1 VPYVG
6 YKLTPLARG
15 RLLKAFPPHYE
26 NVVAHHV
33 TTDFLGNRQTA
44 FRPPSGKITV
54 IGHAHDPERGI
65 HAAVVRVGDLTH
77 QGMEPD
83 KLLHITIS
91 HRKGARP
98 VHSNDAIKKGWKPVE
113 PFEIEG
119 EPFLGEAVFRVDPE
133 GTSIDHSQ
141 LRRYFHSPDWT
152 QSGAA
157 PEGMRTPRGMQAST
171 GLFAGRNKRYV
182 APYAVP
188 RDVPWVRYFHAKT
201 GRPTVAF
208 SKDDE
213 PRIKAHR
220 AVLSKYKGSRFKELP
235 SGERF
240 SSDPGDPVK
249 QKEIGKPVRFLRKRG
264 YDVKFVSDLRA
275 HHQKAQAKH
284 HEVESEGSMFSEG
297 RDRAAALIRQALTEY
312 NPESC

>member
-1 VPYVG
+1 MAYVG
-6 YKLTPLARG
+6 YKLTPHARG
-15 RLLKAFPPHYE
+15 QILSAFPPYYE

-98 VHSNDAIKKGWKPVE
+98 VHSNDAIKKGWRPVE

-119 EPFLGEAVFRVDPE
+119 EPFLGEA
-133 GTSIDHSQ
+133 
-141 LRRYFHSPDWT
+141 
-152 QSGAA
+152 
-157 PEGMRTPRGMQAST
+157 
-171 GLFAGRNKRYV
+171 
-182 APYAVP
+182 
-188 RDVPWVRYFHAKT
+188 
-201 GRPTVAF
+201 
-208 SKDDE
+208 
-213 PRIKAHR
+213 
-220 AVLSKYKGSRFKELP
+220 
-235 SGERF
+235 
-240 SSDPGDPVK
+240 
-249 QKEIGKPVRFLRKRG
+249 
-264 YDVKFVSDLRA
+264 
-275 HHQKAQAKH
+275 
-284 HEVESEGSMFSEG
+284 MFSEG
-297 RDRAAALIRQALTEY
+297 RDRAAALIRRALTEY